1 MSTINNADFVTVA
14 EEGFA
19 CRRKTNNKKKKK
31 DEQYWELLKSYS
43 ILVEESDIYVDGMAH
58 FLQDDLLRNLR
69 SNFTLLEKSFKVSLL
84 KEKYSKDIN
93 TVISMITKGDVVA
106 HCPVEEFDS
115 RNALFNKLQ
124 TRCVSKKRQL
134 IKSSTKTQ
142 IPVVSPCPIP
152 SKIVDSRSLLVSS
165 SQRKPDSSSW
175 MVVDWFLKCRVMD
188 VE

>member
-1 MSTINNADFVTVA
+1 M
-14 EEGFA
+14 
-19 CRRKTNNKKKKK
+19 
-31 DEQYWELLKSYS
+31 
-43 ILVEESDIYVDGMAH
+43 EESDIYVDGMAH

-124 TRCVSKKRQL
+124 TYCVSKKRQL
-134 IKSSTKTQ
+134 IKSSTTKTQ

-152 SKIVDSRSLLVSS
+152 SKIVDSHSLLVSS

-175 MVVDWFLKCRVMD
+175 FLIGF
-188 VE
+188 